1 MSDLLTRRRFTVE
14 EYHRMGSAEILAK
27 DEPVELIAGEIV
39 VREPIGSRHAGT
51 VNHLTHLWTWR
62 LGERAVVQIQNPI
75 EFLKEDSEPQPD
87 VTLLRP
93 RADSYRAA
101 HPVAADV
108 LLLVEVADGSLA
120 VDRRVR
126 MPLYARAGIRE
137 AWLLDL
143 TADRVEV
150 YRAPTADSYQHV
162 VYHVGELVG
171 DRRVLLTASLFSTT
185 LSATSGVVP
194 PAGTSRASTVPSM
207 AWRGFTGH
215 LRPGA
220 GAIETTF
227 RARAEPAQPSPGGRY
242 RKGGK
247 APLRG

>member
-1 MSDLLTRRRFTVE
+1 MARTSPPDWKGTMAGAVKRHRFTIDQ
-14 EYHRMGSAEILAK
+14 YHRMGEAGILSE

-51 VNHLTHLWTWR
+51 VNRLNRLWTSR

-75 EFLKEDSEPQPD
+75 ELPKEDSEPQPD

-93 RADSYRAA
+93 RADFYTAA

-108 LLLVEVADGSLA
+108 LLLIEVADSTLA

-126 MPLYARAGIRE
+126 MPLYARAAIHE

-150 YRAPTADSYQHV
+150 YRAPTADGYQQ
-162 VYHVGELVG
+162 LV
-171 DRRVLLTASLFSTT
+171 RLE
-185 LSATSGVVP
+185 
-194 PAGTSRASTVPSM
+194 
-207 AWRGFTGH
+207 RGQWVA
-215 LRPGA
+215 PGA
-220 GAIETTF
+220 FADLTVTVEDLLG
-227 RARAEPAQPSPGGRY
+227 
-242 RKGGK
+242 
-247 APLRG
+247 

>member
-1 MSDLLTRRRFTVE
+1 MAGAVKRHRFTIDQ
-14 EYHRMGSAEILAK
+14 YHRMGEAGILSE

-171 DRRVLLTASLFSTT
+171 DRRVLLTAE
-185 LSATSGVVP
+185 SGRERVLHHRHRLVVQHDLVGDVRRRP
-194 PAGTSRASTVPSM
+194 SRRHEQGQHRPQHGM
-207 AWRGFTGH
+207 AWLHRTPPTWRG
-215 LRPGA
+215 RD
-220 GAIETTF
+220 
-227 RARAEPAQPSPGGRY
+227 
-242 RKGGK
+242 
-247 APLRG
+247 